1 MVIEIKKFGK
11 MLISRPAGKEAA
23 SIILSSFIP
32 QADVEPIELDFSG
45 VEVIAPSW
53 LEEVL
58 NSLKDVYGDRVVCRA
73 YDNLSLKESL
83 KIIQMNTDD

>member
-32 QADVEPIELDFSG
+32 QSDVEPIELDFSG